1 MGLFSYFYFLIV
13 HCYKHGNAY
22 AYVGLGRT
30 QEFCWLMTLP
40 ALKDCGSNLSYELC
54 NLYLSPFISA
64 DLHGKN

>member
-1 MGLFSYFYFLIV
+1 MELFSYFYFWIV
-13 HCYKHGNAY
+13 HCYKHRN